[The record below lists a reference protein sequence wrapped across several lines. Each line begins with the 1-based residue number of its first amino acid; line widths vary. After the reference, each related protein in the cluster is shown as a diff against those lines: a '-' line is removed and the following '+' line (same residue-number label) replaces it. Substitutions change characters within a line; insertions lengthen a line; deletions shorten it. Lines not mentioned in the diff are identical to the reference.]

1 LSNIFF
7 GSRMIC
13 HVLFNFQEGKGK
25 VLKQIIK
32 IKIEKKGNYT

>member
-7 GSRMIC
+7 SCRVIC

-32 IKIEKKGNYT
+32 IKNEKKAISI

>member
-1 LSNIFF
+1 
-7 GSRMIC
+7 MIC

-32 IKIEKKGNYT
+32 IKIQKK